1 MIELILDKMDI
12 MRGPSIMNTLEDAV
26 SIVGNA
32 SVSASRRL
40 EMLGDLDLSPDDM
53 RAVGS
58 ALYCSMLK
66 NSDILCGDC
75 GVATS
80 AEVRCGIDDLSRI
93 VDDMIRQQH
102 ISWQLLSIERGD
114 MYSPVDPVWIISV
127 VAFGRDVCAASTLG
141 DVLLMSS
148 ILEQTDISSDQPFD
162 RWTEPY
168 HDELAGADAND
179 DA

>member
-1 MIELILDKMDI
+1 ML
-12 MRGPSIMNTLEDAV
+12 SIMNTLEDAIRIT
-26 SIVGNA
+26 SDTG
-32 SVSASRRL
+32 VSASRRL

-53 RAVGS
+53 RVVGS

-66 NSDILCGDC
+66 SSDILCGDY

-80 AEVRCGIDDLSRI
+80 AEVRCGIDALSRI
-93 VDDMIRQQH
+93 VTDMARQQH
-102 ISWQLLSIERGD
+102 ISWQLLSIERSD
-114 MYSPVDPVWIISV
+114 MYSSVDPVWIISV
-127 VAFGRDVCAASTLG
+127 VAFGRDVYAASTLG

-148 ILEQTDISSDQPFD
+148 ILEQADISSDQPFD

-168 HDELAGADAND
+168 HDELEGADTKD